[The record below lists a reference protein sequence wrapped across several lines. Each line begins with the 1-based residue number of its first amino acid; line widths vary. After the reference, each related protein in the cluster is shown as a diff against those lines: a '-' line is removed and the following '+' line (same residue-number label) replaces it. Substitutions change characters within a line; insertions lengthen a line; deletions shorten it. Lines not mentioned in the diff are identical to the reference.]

1 MSELTA
7 KRLALLHE
15 FVPHAPSIAA
25 LENPKGPSHILLHDA
40 QEVAAPLGV
49 QVTIVAATTKNELDE
64 ALTDI
69 SPRRFDAFMI
79 MPAPFFERT
88 STRTCCVLST
98 QCASHSFRVA

>member
-15 FVPHAPSIAA
+15 LVPHAPSIAV

-98 QCASHSFRVA
+98 QCASHIRVA